1 VTLTLGP
8 HQVTE
13 AESAEALIRE
23 ARRLQRRRW
32 RRGAALVTLAVV
44 VAAVVVTSLQG
55 GGPAR
60 PRPASHHPPGP
71 PAQRRVNGP
80 SLGLATSYQLTGP
93 NGVAVD
99 RAGDIYFTDGSRVLE
114 VDRATRQLVVVA
126 GTGAVGFSGDG
137 GPGPL
142 ATLSGPSGVAV
153 APNGDV
159 YFQDNNRVRK
169 VSAADGVISTVA
181 GDGRT
186 GRTGPTGA
194 DGRTGSTGDGGPAL
208 RAPLYFGNPGNG
220 IGGLSDTI
228 AVGPDGDLYLAE
240 TGNNEVQKVS
250 LATGVITR
258 AAGPGIHCGP
268 LDGVCL
274 TAPHPCA
281 PVGVAVD
288 SASNVFVAT
297 ACGSIRERVAATG
310 VTSTIFSTYQNPA
323 LAGTGGEHAPTGLA
337 VGNDKTLFVTEAY
350 GRRLLELDLASG
362 RVVLVAGTGVETFPQ
377 PGQTAGDGGPASNA
391 SFGGPLGAAA
401 DGHGNVYVADF
412 FNNAIRMIDGR
423 TGVISTVAGQI
434 PQSPEQQG
442 HCC

>member
-8 HQVTE
+8 RQVTE
-13 AESAEALIRE
+13 PERTEALIRE
-23 ARRLQRRRW
+23 ARRLQRRRR
-32 RRGAALVTLAVV
+32 RRGAALVALAVV

-60 PRPASHHPPGP
+60 PRPTAHHPAA

-93 NGVAVD
+93 IGVAVN
-99 RAGDIYFTDGSRVLE
+99 RAGDIYFSDGNRVYE
-114 VDRATRQLVVVA
+114 VDRATQQLEVVA

-137 GPGPL
+137 GPGPR

-159 YFQDNNRVRK
+159 YFEDGNRVRK

-186 GRTGPTGA
+186 GASGN
-194 DGRTGSTGDGGPAL
+194 GGPAV
-208 RAPLYFGNPGNG
+208 RASLDFGSAGSG
-220 IGGLSDTI
+220 TGGLSAAI
-228 AVGPDGDLYLAE
+228 AFGPDGDLYMAE
-240 TGNNEVQKVS
+240 TANNEVQKVS
-250 LATGVITR
+250 LATGVITT

-268 LDGVCL
+268 LDGICQ
-274 TAPHPCA
+274 AASHPCA
-281 PVGVAVD
+281 PVGIAVD
-288 SASNVFVAT
+288 GSANIFIAT
-297 ACGSIRERVAATG
+297 GCGSIRERVAATG
-310 VTSTIFSTYQNPA
+310 VTSTIFSAKQDPA
-323 LAGTGGEHAPTGLA
+323 LARTGGAHDPTGLA
-337 VGNDKTLFVTEAY
+337 VANDKTLFVTEAY
-350 GRRLLELDLASG
+350 GRRLLELNLASG
-362 RVVLVAGTGVETFPQ
+362 RVVSVAGTGVETFPQ

-391 SFGGPLGAAA
+391 SFGLALGAAV
-401 DGHGNVYVADF
+401 DGQGNVYVADF
-412 FNNAIRMIDGR
+412 FNDAIRMIERR

-434 PQSPEQQG
+434 PMSVTQQG